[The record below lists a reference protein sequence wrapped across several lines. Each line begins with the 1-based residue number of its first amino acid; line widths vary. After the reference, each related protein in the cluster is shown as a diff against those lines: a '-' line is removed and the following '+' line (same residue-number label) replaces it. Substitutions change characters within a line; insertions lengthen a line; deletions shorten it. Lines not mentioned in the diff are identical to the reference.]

1 MARTLFSLEML
12 GEEVERRYRRARP
25 DIDRL
30 PWGTMDLSGF
40 TPAAIAQ
47 ARNYWTSSAQQE
59 YQSTPV
65 AAATVRALVDA
76 DAPLDLSALF
86 ARFPLDELA
95 HAEICA
101 RFVAELGG
109 AVPVYRDPDRSFVE
123 PSRTLRPL
131 LRAAHLI
138 VRYYC
143 VSEAFSAPMIRAT
156 RRHATGGL
164 PRAILTTISKD
175 ESVHGTAGFIFLD
188 WAADRF
194 SAEDMAALSRSARE
208 SLVGIRRLCDS
219 YAKQPRLDPV
229 EAHALGW
236 LHPDLFASLG
246 AKALQTHI
254 IEPLEARGFD
264 LKPRPVKADG
274 PPARPAG

>member
-1 MARTLFSLEML
+1 MARTLFALEML

-25 DIDRL
+25 DIERL
-30 PWGTMDLSGF
+30 PWGTMDLRGF
-40 TPAAIAQ
+40 SPAAIAQ
-47 ARNYWTSSAQQE
+47 ARAYWTSSAQQE

-65 AAATVRALVDA
+65 AAATLRALVDA
-76 DAPLDLSALF
+76 DVPLDLSALF

-109 AVPVYRDPDRSFVE
+109 AVPVYRDPDRSFIE
-123 PSRTLRPL
+123 PPRTLPPL
-131 LRAAHLI
+131 LRAAHLV

-143 VSEAFSAPMIRAT
+143 VSEAFSAPMIRAS
-156 RRHATGGL
+156 RRHATGAL
-164 PRAILTTISKD
+164 PRAVLTAISKD

-194 SAEDMAALSRSARE
+194 SAEDLSALSRSARE
-208 SLVGIRRLCDS
+208 SLAGIRRLCDS
-219 YAKQPRLDPV
+219 YAQQPGLGAAEV
-229 EAHALGW
+229 HALGW

-246 AKALQTHI
+246 PKAIRTHI
-254 IEPLEARGFD
+254 VEPLEARGFE
-264 LKPRPVKADG
+264 LRAPG
-274 PPARPAG
+274 S